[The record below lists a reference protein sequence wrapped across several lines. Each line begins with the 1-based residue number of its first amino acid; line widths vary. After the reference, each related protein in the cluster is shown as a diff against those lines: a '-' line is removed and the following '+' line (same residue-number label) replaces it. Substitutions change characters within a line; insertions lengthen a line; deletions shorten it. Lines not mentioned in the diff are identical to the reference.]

1 MCKAVSCQ
9 WRRAGADSV
18 PPRPRISSDYRALPG
33 MQAES
38 RGAGERPVW
47 MSLLQKTRFT
57 LRPVGASRRLLP
69 AWRLPR
75 HNRLKGSPTGR
86 ISDLNGEIVVQDKA
100 IRGIHNPAAANARV
114 ATGQWPHLSG
124 ITKLRKIF
132 QLPSAWFC
140 HTVKYL
146 STRLLPPSN
155 VASARPHS

>member
-1 MCKAVSCQ
+1 VVTSERMA
-9 WRRAGADSV
+9 RRF
-18 PPRPRISSDYRALPG
+18 P
-33 MQAES
+33 
-38 RGAGERPVW
+38 
-47 MSLLQKTRFT
+47 
-57 LRPVGASRRLLP
+57 
-69 AWRLPR
+69 
-75 HNRLKGSPTGR
+75 
-86 ISDLNGEIVVQDKA
+86 DLNGEMVLKT
-100 IRGIHNPAAANARV
+100 RLFCGIQNPAAANARV